1 MGKDQTSLS
10 EIIDSYMRHAKEAQ
24 DSYLDM
30 IDQLDQLYHVTRW
43 LKVHYAMEGATAMDK
58 TKHQDKETQLLAMA
72 KIIQRSEMV
81 GELREAVHV
90 AFNILTD
97 NIQLAATFHEDLQE
111 YVASHYN
118 CEHTAVS
125 LRIYE
130 ESQAEHLRE
139 YELNRAKER
148 MEELLGA
155 EPCERQTGEA
165 KPETTD
171 E

>member
-1 MGKDQTSLS
+1 MGKDQASLS

-30 IDQLDQLYHVTRW
+30 IDQLNQLYHVTRW
-43 LKVHYAMEGATAMDK
+43 LKMHYAMQGATTMDE
-58 TKHQDKETQLLAMA
+58 TKRQDKATQLLAMS

-90 AFNILTD
+90 AFDILFD
-97 NIQLAATFHEDLQE
+97 NAGLAATFHEDLQE
-111 YVASHYN
+111 YVAEHYN
-118 CEHTAVS
+118 CEHTAFS

-130 ESQAEHLRE
+130 ESHAEHLRKC
-139 YELNRAKER
+139 ELKRAKER
-148 MEELLGA
+148 MEELLSA
-155 EPCERQTGEA
+155 EPCEA